1 MLAYVF
7 WHWPG
12 AGVEADSYEKD
23 LRDFHRALAQAKPA
37 GFQRSVVFRLAG
49 APWLATSGPAYEEWY
64 LVDGSGGLDPLNEG
78 AVSGLCKEPHDR
90 AARQAG
96 GGTAGLYRL
105 RAGEPKL
112 APPAAGLEEWSLAWW
127 FAKPAG
133 VRYEDFYAQ
142 LAPLT
147 RQPGVSLWGRQMTL
161 GPTPEFTLRSP
172 APLDL
177 PAALEAFRLELQ
189 PLWR

>member
-12 AGVEADSYEKD
+12 AGVNTGPYEKS
-23 LRDFHRALAQAKPA
+23 LRDFHHALAQTKPA
-37 GFQRSVVFRLAG
+37 GFLHSIVFRLSG

-105 RAGEPKL
+105 RAGEPKV
-112 APPAAGLEEWSLAWW
+112 EDSSLAWW
-127 FAKPAG
+127 LAKPAG

-142 LAPLT
+142 LAPWT
-147 RQPGVSLWGRQMTL
+147 RQPGVSLWGRQMAL

-177 PAALEAFRLELQ
+177 PNALEAVRFELM

>member
-1 MLAYVF
+1 MSKQKKLTRREF
-7 WHWPG
+7 
-12 AGVEADSYEKD
+12 
-23 LRDFHRALAQAKPA
+23 
-37 GFQRSVVFRLAG
+37 AG
-49 APWLATSGPAYEEWY
+49 AALVAAAAPA
-64 LVDGSGGLDPLNEG
+64 LLRG
-78 AVSGLCKEPHDR
+78 AL
-90 AARQAG
+90 
-96 GGTAGLYRL
+96 T
-105 RAGEPKL
+105 
-112 APPAAGLEEWSLAWW
+112 PPAAGLEEWSLAWW

-177 PAALEAFRLELQ
+177 PGALEAFRLELQ